1 MNQQEIELLKSML
14 AVYNTL
20 NAEFDKIEMQL
31 KDLQEKRDSLFSNLE
46 ELRVNENNFLAQ
58 LSEKYGSDAVS
69 VDNLAKLL
77 T

>member
-58 LSEKYGSDAVS
+58 LSEKYGSDAIS
-69 VDNLAKLL
+69 VDSLAKLL